1 MSICDNTTVNQET
14 LLKLQSIGKKTC
26 RNAYKKKLLMTLEL
40 DRVSRYRYSVPV
52 TVLKRYRGTLV
63 HATAHHWACLLFA
76 PHTAGE
82 NLIKPAAVE
91 MARILCDDAVANKLA
106 MIPLSND
113 ITSGVFKNYQKIFCN
128 KLLLLYSA
136 VESFVPNWMRQ
147 QISEMMHSSWCS
159 CDTLTQTTIWS
170 SFLFYRPLAKNT
182 TGDQI
187 FKKVDSF
194 FKEHKLE
201 WSDCVSVCEDG
212 APSMMGYK
220 KGFMSFVKKE
230 NKNISVVHCLYHR
243 ENLAAKEIQEDL
255 TIVFKQVVS
264 VVNFIKSRPLH
275 TRLFHVLCDEMGT
288 EHNGFLF
295 HSNIRWLSRGKVL
308 ERVANLQN
316 EIKRL
321 FKGTE
326 T

>member
-1 MSICDNTTVNQET
+1 M
-14 LLKLQSIGKKTC
+14 
-26 RNAYKKKLLMTLEL
+26 
-40 DRVSRYRYSVPV
+40 
-52 TVLKRYRGTLV
+52 
-63 HATAHHWACLLFA
+63 
-76 PHTAGE
+76 
-82 NLIKPAAVE
+82 
-91 MARILCDDAVANKLA
+91 
-106 MIPLSND
+106 
-113 ITSGVFKNYQKIFCN
+113 
-128 KLLLLYSA
+128 
-136 VESFVPNWMRQ
+136 
-147 QISEMMHSSWCS
+147 
-159 CDTLTQTTIWS
+159 
-170 SFLFYRPLAKNT
+170 
-182 TGDQI
+182 
-187 FKKVDSF
+187 
-194 FKEHKLE
+194 
-201 WSDCVSVCEDG
+201 SVCEDG

-275 TRLFHVLCDEMGT
+275 TRLFHELCDEMGT